1 MNIFDQI
8 SRRFDPY
15 RQRIFIEANG
25 SRRYIEKKTKKPK
38 AKEKQTK
45 TKRKAKS
52 LQKTD
57 VNREMTAC
65 ASKAT
70 SGIGKDCIYNRLW
83 EFQKAESGIRDG
95 QHLVKRGNRPKGIP
109 ESGVICGLK
118 ISRV

>member
-15 RQRIFIEANG
+15 RQKIFVETNR
-25 SRRYIEKKTKKPK
+25 SRRYIEKRKRKKPK
-38 AKEKQTK
+38 AKENQTK

-65 ASKAT
+65 ASKST
-70 SGIGKDCIYNRLW
+70 SGIGKDCSSNRLW
-83 EFQKAESGIRDG
+83 EFQKAESGIKAGRR
-95 QHLVKRGNRPKGIP
+95 LEKWGNRSKGVPK
-109 ESGVICGLK
+109 SRVICVL
-118 ISRV
+118 

>member
-15 RQRIFIEANG
+15 RQRIFIETNG

-83 EFQKAESGIRDG
+83 EFQKAESGIKAGRR
-95 QHLVKRGNRPKGIP
+95 LEKWGNRSKGVPK
-109 ESGVICGLK
+109 SRVICVL
-118 ISRV
+118 

>member
-52 LQKTD
+52 LKKTD

-70 SGIGKDCIYNRLW
+70 SGTGKDCSSNRLW
-83 EFQKAESGIRDG
+83 EFQKTESGIKAGRR
-95 QHLVKRGNRPKGIP
+95 LEKWGNRSKGVPK
-109 ESGVICGLK
+109 SRVICVL
-118 ISRV
+118 

>member
-15 RQRIFIEANG
+15 RQRIFTEANG
-25 SRRYIEKKTKKPK
+25 SRRYIENKTKKPK
-38 AKEKQTK
+38 AKEKQKKKQTK

-70 SGIGKDCIYNRLW
+70 SGTGKDCSSNRLW
-83 EFQKAESGIRDG
+83 EFQKAESGIKAGRR
-95 QHLVKRGNRPKGIP
+95 LEKWGNRSKGVPK
-109 ESGVICGLK
+109 SRVICVL
-118 ISRV
+118 